1 MNVVDA
7 IVLALLA
14 VADVALMVHLR
25 RARGR
30 RLRAERVMRS
40 LRLALQREANGEASS
55 PLATPW
61 ALRRAS

>member
-1 MNVVDA
+1 MNIVDA
-7 IVLALLA
+7 AVLALLA

-30 RLRAERVMRS
+30 RLREERVMRS

-55 PLATPW
+55 PLVKPW
-61 ALRRAS
+61 TLRRAS